1 MELGLVNTSY
11 QLYLACIELSK
22 KVCKDILKIY
32 WEKKSVYVTIDTHQS
47 IQNGAY
53 KAK

>member
-11 QLYLACIELSK
+11 QLYLACIELSR

-32 WEKKSVYVTIDTHQS
+32 CQKKSVYVTIDTHQS
-47 IQNGAY
+47 IQTER
-53 KAK
+53 AKQK